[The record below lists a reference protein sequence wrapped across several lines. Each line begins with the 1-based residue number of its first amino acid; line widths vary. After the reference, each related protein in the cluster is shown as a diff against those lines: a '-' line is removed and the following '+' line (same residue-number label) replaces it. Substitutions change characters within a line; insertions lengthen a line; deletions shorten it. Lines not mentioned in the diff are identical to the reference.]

1 LVEEIQAEKYISFHI
16 ETSLIASFERAMS
29 FPEDDRYA
37 SMSVATLGSSTIAE
51 GPKTKYVHAPS
62 QIFNNE
68 EKGGP
73 KTFFNKPS
81 FFGTSDIE
89 GAQPKRAH
97 QRRVPG
103 DNLRVSDIDGASVLI
118 KDKFLHTKRHEDP
131 LQPNYKLPSCKVVPP
146 HELKFVKDSMS
157 VDDIDGTRSTVKTV
171 YQARDT
177 LRISDIEGS
186 SAGWKP
192 RHQ

>member
-1 LVEEIQAEKYISFHI
+1 
-16 ETSLIASFERAMS
+16 MS
-29 FPEDDRYA
+29 FQDDDGYA

-51 GPKTKYVHAPS
+51 GPKSRYVHAPS
-62 QIFNNE
+62 KIFNE
-68 EKGGP
+68 DKGGP
-73 KTFFNKPS
+73 KTYHNKPC
-81 FFGTSDIE
+81 FFGTGDIE

-131 LQPNYKLPSCKVVPP
+131 LQPNYKLPSCKLVPP
-146 HELKFVKDSMS
+146 TEPKFVKDSMS
-157 VDDIDGTRSTVKTV
+157 VDDIDGTRSSVKTV

-177 LRISDIEGS
+177 LKISDIEGS